1 MGTIGAEF
9 SRSVRRDNLLLK
21 PVPPTGR
28 LGVGRNPPCY
38 TSRAVPELPE
48 LEVVREVLTRR
59 LAGRRIEAVTLAPKG
74 AAVVVRDLTG
84 EGFVSLLTGVL
95 LGEVHRRGKFLLFD
109 FPRAPFTLAVNPKL
123 SGRFQL
129 CAPGDKKA
137 GPVHVTFHMA
147 EPREDLRYVDSK
159 QMGQLYLTRDTRRI
173 PTFDEMGP
181 DALDIGLEDFQ
192 RRLRSFRGEIKGI
205 LTRAPFVAG
214 IGNAYA
220 DEILW
225 QARLHP
231 YRKRTALTAEEI
243 VTLHQAMRQTLID
256 STEKVRREMGD
267 DVHLKPRDF
276 FVVHL
281 RGGQPCP
288 RCGTGISLVGANQR
302 ITNFCRHCQPG
313 GLIKGM

>member
-1 MGTIGAEF
+1 M
-9 SRSVRRDNLLLK
+9 
-21 PVPPTGR
+21 
-28 LGVGRNPPCY
+28 
-38 TSRAVPELPE
+38 PELPE

-59 LAGRRIEAVTLAPKG
+59 LTGRRIEAVTLAPKG
-74 AAVVVRDLTG
+74 AAVLVRDLTG
-84 EGFVSLLTGVL
+84 EGFVGLLTGAM
-95 LGEVHRRGKFLLFD
+95 LGEVRRRGKFLLFD
-109 FPRAPFTLAVNPKL
+109 FPRAPFSLAVNPKL

-129 CAPGDKKA
+129 CSPAEKKV
-137 GPVHVTFHMA
+137 GPVHVAFHFS
-147 EPREDLRYVDSK
+147 EPQVELRYVDSK

-225 QARLHP
+225 QARLYP
-231 YRKRTALTAEEI
+231 YRKRTALTADE
-243 VTLHQAMRQTLID
+243 VVCLHQAMRQTLTD
-256 STEKVRREMGD
+256 SIEKVRQEMGD
-267 DVHLKPRDF
+267 DVHRKPRDF
-276 FVVHL
+276 FAVHL

-288 RCGTGISLVGANQR
+288 RCGTPISEITANQR
-302 ITNFCRHCQPG
+302 ITSFCRTCQPG
-313 GLIKGM
+313 GLVRGVH

>member
-1 MGTIGAEF
+1 MNPPTTGAPAWRSAIGAA
-9 SRSVRRDNLLLK
+9 
-21 PVPPTGR
+21 
-28 LGVGRNPPCY
+28 CY
-38 TSRAVPELPE
+38 TSRVVPELPE

-59 LAGRRIEAVTLAPKG
+59 LGGRRIEAVTLAPKG
-74 AAVVVRDLTG
+74 AAVVLRDLTG
-84 EGFVSLLTGVL
+84 EGFVRLLTGAL
-95 LGEVHRRGKFLLFD
+95 LGEVHRRGKFLLFE

-129 CAPGDKKA
+129 CPPGAKKA
-137 GPVHVTFHMA
+137 GPVHATLHFT

-159 QMGQLYLTRDTRRI
+159 QMGQLYLTRDIRRI

-181 DALDIGLEDFQ
+181 DALDVELEDFQ
-192 RRLRSFRGEIKGI
+192 RRLRSYRGEIKGI
-205 LTRAPFVAG
+205 LTRAAFVAG

-231 YRKRTALTAEEI
+231 YRKRTALTADEI
-243 VTLHQAMRQTLID
+243 GALHQAMRQTLLD
-256 STEKVRREMGD
+256 STELVRREMGD

-276 FVVHL
+276 FAVHM

-288 RCGTGISLVGANQR
+288 RCGPPISEITANQR
-302 ITNFCRHCQPG
+302 ITSFCRTCQPG
-313 GLIKGM
+313 GLVRGIR